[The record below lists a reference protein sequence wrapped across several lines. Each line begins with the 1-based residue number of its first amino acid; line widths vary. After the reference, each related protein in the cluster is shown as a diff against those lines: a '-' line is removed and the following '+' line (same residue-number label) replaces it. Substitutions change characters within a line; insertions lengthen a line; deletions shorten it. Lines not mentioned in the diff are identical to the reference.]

1 MVVEGRTGKLSDCE
15 QKVQRELMPQFLNY
29 LRFLRWRRSSSKTK
43 ACKFFRY
50 AFSARSRCT
59 SASKSSSTLL
69 GSFFGLPVLLRPLRS
84 TARPSG
90 PSSK

>member
-1 MVVEGRTGKLSDCE
+1 MVVEGRTRKLSDCE
-15 QKVQRELMPQFLNY
+15 QKVQRERMPLLLNY
-29 LRFLRWRRSSSKTK
+29 LRFLRRRRSSSKTK

-50 AFSARSRCT
+50 AFSARSLCT

-69 GSFFGLPVLLRPLRS
+69 GSFFCLPVLLRPLRS

-90 PSSK
+90 PSYK